1 MGFGTPPIAAVQRT
15 EEYYEN
21 HEENALTVDTS
32 ERTYAFAKGTPKQV
46 ILYARGVDVQ
56 VDFDEAISTS
66 SFYIPSGGS
75 LSIAIQVSV
84 IHAKTPAGTGTL
96 YILGLW

>member
-1 MGFGTPPIAAVQRT
+1 M
-15 EEYYEN
+15 
-21 HEENALTVDTS
+21 DTTD
-32 ERTYAFAKGTPKQV
+32 RTYTFTKGTPKQV

-56 VDFDEAISTS
+56 VDFDEAVTAD

-75 LSIAIQVSV
+75 LSIAIRVSV
-84 IHAKTPAGTGTL
+84 IHAKTPTGTGTL